1 MAQSRRDGGIAGWT
15 FSLAWICTR
24 ACRGMTEGRMRRKV
38 VVTVSA
44 MMVAAQ
50 LGSSVAL
57 AQPSVEQLGDIAE
70 LLSDNDVQG
79 LRNYLRANPE
89 LAEGE
94 TTLARLLR
102 EFMTES
108 ADTST
113 YLGFRPELAER
124 LREYEDGPAASTGTR
139 PSTY

>member
-1 MAQSRRDGGIAGWT
+1 
-15 FSLAWICTR
+15 
-24 ACRGMTEGRMRRKV
+24 MTEGRMRRRV

-102 EFMTES
+102 EFMTKS

>member
-1 MAQSRRDGGIAGWT
+1 
-15 FSLAWICTR
+15 
-24 ACRGMTEGRMRRKV
+24 MTEGRMRRKV

-50 LGSSVAL
+50 LGSSIAL

-79 LRNYLRANPE
+79 LRNYLRSNPE

-94 TTLARLLR
+94 TTPARFLR
-102 EFMTES
+102 
-108 ADTST
+108 
-113 YLGFRPELAER
+113 
-124 LREYEDGPAASTGTR
+124 
-139 PSTY
+139 